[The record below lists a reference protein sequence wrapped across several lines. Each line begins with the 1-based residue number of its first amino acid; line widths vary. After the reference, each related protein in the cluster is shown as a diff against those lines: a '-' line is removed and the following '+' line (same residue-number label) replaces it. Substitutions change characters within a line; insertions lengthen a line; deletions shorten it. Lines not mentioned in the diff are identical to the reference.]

1 MGNGPISFWA
11 KLAGI
16 TAFITALIGL
26 IAGIRD
32 CSTPK
37 GGTGARIVAP
47 SIDRPAQPT
56 RVPTGTLPAEPSRQ
70 RPRLP

>member
-26 IAGIRD
+26 IAGIRV
-32 CSTPK
+32 CTPK
-37 GGTGARIVAP
+37 VLEFGSRL
-47 SIDRPAQPT
+47 SIDRQAQPT